1 MSRLTQVQLNNDV
14 HECWIYAKFCVG
26 IVGIFIS
33 HHLTSVVSVPVRGV
47 NGFCSWCQR
56 NVQNT
61 QI

>member
-47 NGFCSWCQR
+47 NGFCS
-56 NVQNT
+56 
-61 QI
+61 